1 MGSPLADSA
10 RPRPNPLRV
19 GLFGAGRV
27 AAQLAP
33 ALVAAGHAVAF
44 VWSRQPATA
53 GALAAALP
61 GARVLTDLKAAPP
74 PADVYLLA
82 VPDAAVGP
90 LLAAVAWP
98 AGALVA
104 HLAGA
109 LPLAVFDGRP
119 AVRGGVLYP
128 LQTFSAGRAV
138 DWAAVPLCV
147 EAAGADAQARLLALA
162 HSLSADVRLLASADR
177 LRLHVAAVF
186 ANNFTNHL
194 LGIADAL
201 LAEAGLP
208 AALLA
213 PLVRETVAKALAAGS
228 PFGVQTGP
236 AARRDAPTLAAHRT
250 ALAAHTVWLDV
261 YNQLTNSIQA
271 QLPPAAEPANGF
283 PQL

>member
-1 MGSPLADSA
+1 MAVNLSTPG
-10 RPRPNPLRV
+10 PLRV

-27 AAQLAP
+27 AGQLGP
-33 ALVAAGHAVAF
+33 ALAAAGHAVVF
-44 VWSRQPATA
+44 VWSRHAATA
-53 GALAAALP
+53 GALAAGLP
-61 GARVLTDLKAAPP
+61 GAAVLTDPAAPP

-82 VPDAAVGP
+82 VPDAAVAP

-98 AGALVA
+98 AGAVVA

-109 LPLAVFDGRP
+109 LPLAVFGARP
-119 AVRGGVLYP
+119 GVRGGVLYP
-128 LQTFSAGRAV
+128 LQTFSAGRFV

-147 EAAGADAQARLLALA
+147 EAADADAQNLLLALA
-162 HSLSADVRLLASADR
+162 RSLSADVRLLASADR

-213 PLVRETVAKALAAGS
+213 PLVRETVDKALAAGS
-228 PFGVQTGP
+228 PFAVQTGP
-236 AARRDAPTLAAHRT
+236 AARRDAPTLGAHRE
-250 ALAAHTVWLDV
+250 ALAAHPAWLGL
-261 YNQLTNSIQA
+261 YNQLTASIQA
-271 QLPPAAEPANGF
+271 QLLPAAQPAAGG